1 MSLRG
6 IVHEASKLERT
17 TNGNDKKPFTL
28 ADETGMYVSC
38 IALGEVARIPALVD
52 SNEVIVFFGHGVEG
66 HGSSNGCIMVY
77 SYSTI
82 WGVSKKSNSRETMR
96 GLVRPIELSC
106 RSMSE
111 YDYHLHAL

>member
-6 IVHEASKLERT
+6 IVHEASKLEQS
-17 TNGNDKKPFTL
+17 TNGNDKKSFTL
-28 ADETGMYVSC
+28 ADEAGLYVSC
-38 IALGEVARIPALVD
+38 IAIGEVARTPALVD
-52 SNEVIVFFGHGVEG
+52 TNEIIVFFGHGAEG
-66 HGSSNGCIMVY
+66 SGSSNGCIMLY
-77 SYSTI
+77 SSSTI
-82 WGVSKKSNSRETMR
+82 WGVSKKLNSRETMQ